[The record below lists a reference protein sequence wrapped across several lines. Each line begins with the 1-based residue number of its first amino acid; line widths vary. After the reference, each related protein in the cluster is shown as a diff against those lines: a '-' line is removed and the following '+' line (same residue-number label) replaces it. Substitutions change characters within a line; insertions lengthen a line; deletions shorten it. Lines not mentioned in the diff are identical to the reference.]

1 MNVDHTAPPP
11 AFAWGRKHDFSLRVM
26 QVEELYD
33 FAPVATSFSYFGAFL
48 TFGVLMD
55 TGDTRA
61 GLFWFCLA
69 TATTLYRFV
78 VIWGYE
84 NRRGSA
90 ADPELWANL
99 VIAGNFFA
107 GIQWGILGTFLFPAE
122 HGYREIFTMM
132 VITCFVGGS
141 VTSYASVKWAHPAL
155 ALPAAVPPAIY
166 MFFVQDGVH
175 AYAGAAALF
184 FTFAIVYYALKLNRH
199 IGDRLRLII
208 ENRDLLAQVRIAN
221 DSLTR
226 ENQQLA
232 HRAEVR
238 RRSMQVARNE
248 VHLMAEHFQRT
259 PLPMLECDAGYR
271 LLSWNEAAE
280 KLFGYTLDEA
290 YGQNLAALLLLLPAE
305 KHAKAM
311 SVMRHLVSGGRPRS
325 LKCRAITKSGRLL
338 HCTFHVTPVIPA
350 DGSPVR
356 VDVIVSDVKDLGH
369 FKQVA

>member
-1 MNVDHTAPPP
+1 MKADQTGPPP
-11 AFAWGRKHDFSLRVM
+11 AFVWGKEHDFSLRVM

-33 FAPVATSFSYFGAFL
+33 FAPAATSFSYFGAFL

-90 ADPELWANL
+90 AVPDLWANL
-99 VIAGNFFA
+99 VIVGNLFA

-166 MFFVQDGVH
+166 MFYVQDGVH

-184 FTFAIVYYALKLNRH
+184 FAFAIVYYALKLNRH
-199 IGDRLRLII
+199 IEDRLRLII
-208 ENRDLLAQVRIAN
+208 ENRDLLDQVTIAN

-238 RRSMQVARNE
+238 RRRVQLTRNE
-248 VHLMAEHFQRT
+248 AQLMAEHFQRT

-290 YGQNLAALLLLLPAE
+290 HGQNLAELLLLLPAE
-305 KHAKAM
+305 KHEQVI
-311 SVMRHLVSGGRPRS
+311 SIMRHLVTGGRPKS

-338 HCTFHVTPVIPA
+338 HCTLNVTPVIPA

-356 VDVIVSDVKDLGH
+356 VDVIVSDVRDLGQLKH
-369 FKQVA
+369 VA